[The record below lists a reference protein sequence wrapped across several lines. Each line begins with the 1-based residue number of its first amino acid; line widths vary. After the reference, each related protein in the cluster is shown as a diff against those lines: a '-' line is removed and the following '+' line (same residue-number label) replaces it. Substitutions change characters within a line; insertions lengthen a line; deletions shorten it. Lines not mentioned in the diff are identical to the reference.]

1 MKISCGIIPF
11 RKNKNDELEFF
22 LGHPGGN
29 YKNCRNLW
37 MFLKGAIED
46 NESWEDTALREFKEE
61 TGLTMDGCDSRML
74 IPLGSVQ
81 QNPHKVTVAFG
92 LHYPNI
98 DPDECVS
105 NIADDGITP
114 EIDKYKWNWKKVDY
128 SAYLFILPV
137 MVFFLSFVLYPMLK
151 GIHLSLYRFR
161 GRHISFVGFKHYINL
176 FQNDI
181 FLKSAWNT
189 VFITFV
195 ALPIVVVFS
204 IFVAYV
210 IYEKNAVVRS
220 FFRGI
225 FYIPAISS
233 VVSITVVWNWIYH
246 PKFGILN
253 YVFQKMHVISGPVD
267 WLGNPK
273 TAIFAIIAILITTS
287 VGQPIILYVAALGN
301 VPKDLIEASEI
312 DGANKWQAFKNV
324 TWPLIMPTTL
334 YIVVVTTINSFQIF
348 ALIQLLTH
356 GGPNYTTSTV
366 MYLVYQTA
374 ISEGRFGVSSAM
386 GIILAIII
394 GIISIL
400 QFKFLSKDID

>member
-1 MKISCGIIPF
+1 
-11 RKNKNDELEFF
+11 
-22 LGHPGGN
+22 
-29 YKNCRNLW
+29 
-37 MFLKGAIED
+37 
-46 NESWEDTALREFKEE
+46 
-61 TGLTMDGCDSRML
+61 
-74 IPLGSVQ
+74 
-81 QNPHKVTVAFG
+81 
-92 LHYPNI
+92 
-98 DPDECVS
+98 
-105 NIADDGITP
+105 
-114 EIDKYKWNWKKVDY
+114 
-128 SAYLFILPV
+128 
-137 MVFFLSFVLYPMLK
+137 
-151 GIHLSLYRFR
+151 
-161 GRHISFVGFKHYINL
+161 
-176 FQNDI
+176 
-181 FLKSAWNT
+181 

-374 ISEGRFGVSSAM
+374 IAEGRFGVSSAM